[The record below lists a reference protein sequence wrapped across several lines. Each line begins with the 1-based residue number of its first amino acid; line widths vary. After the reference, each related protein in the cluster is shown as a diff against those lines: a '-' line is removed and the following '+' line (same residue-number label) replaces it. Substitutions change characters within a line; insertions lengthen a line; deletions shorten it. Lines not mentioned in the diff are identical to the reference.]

1 MYKINNGK
9 LRCTFMATT
18 ILGIAMALMLSCFAC
33 GPAQTTPT
41 ANTQTQEETP
51 TTKSE
56 DAKDVTQPV
65 SSAELTTAQ
74 TEPITAPPT
83 TTQTTT
89 TQTTTTTPTQKA
101 TSSTTSKVSISASST
116 TSIITTTTKESQKTT
131 TVTTTTT
138 TKGNISAGKS
148 NALRSAQQYLA
159 AMPFS
164 YQGLID
170 QLIYEKYTREQATY
184 GVDNIDANW
193 NEQAVKTAQ
202 NYLKYSSF
210 SRSGL
215 IDQLVYEGVTN
226 EQAVYG
232 VDNCGVDW

>member
-9 LRCTFMATT
+9 LRCAFIATT
-18 ILGIAMALMLSCFAC
+18 ILGIAIALMLSCFAC
-33 GPAQTTPT
+33 GSAQTTPT
-41 ANTQTQEETP
+41 ANTQTQEESP

-74 TEPITAPPT
+74 TEPYTESPT
-83 TTQTTT
+83 T
-89 TQTTTTTPTQKA
+89 
-101 TSSTTSKVSISASST
+101 
-116 TSIITTTTKESQKTT
+116 
-131 TVTTTTT
+131 TTTTT

-215 IDQLVYEGVTN
+215 IDQLVYEGFTN